1 MAGKKVW
8 VTWLPTEAGAPG
20 PDAALGALAKAGLQ
34 VSGSK
39 WVDELEK
46 VAWSDLAVQLLDPK
60 AADLWVVAG
69 RKADLENPRI
79 RYGLSLATA
88 TLNAQREAPL
98 PGFVAGIDFAPA
110 SDGLPPLLS
119 GFKCVPATDA
129 GWGAKVV
136 AGAYAKPQKSAEE
149 WRFDVIA
156 HALIGQW
163 FEVGPAAGEWAGAI
177 FGVSGGLS
185 GGEVKIT
192 QHAVGPKGELP
203 ERTVVEYAQRG
214 IRAELSGTGF
224 TAWAVQNRI
233 GPDESYFVKVEGHPE
248 RIVFGPAPR
257 EDAPEVV
264 VLALV

>member
-1 MAGKKVW
+1 MAGKKAW
-8 VTWLPTEAGAPG
+8 VTWLPAGEGAPG
-20 PDAALGALAKAGLQ
+20 PDAALGALAKAGLT
-34 VSGSK
+34 VSGAK

-60 AADLWVVAG
+60 AADLWVLAG
-69 RKADLENPRI
+69 RKADLAAPRT
-79 RYGLSLATA
+79 RYGLSLAAA
-88 TLNAQREAPL
+88 TLGAQREAPL
-98 PGFVAGIDFAPA
+98 PGFVVGVDFAPA
-110 SDGLPPLLS
+110 PADLPPLLT
-119 GFKCVPATDA
+119 GFKCVPGTDA
-129 GWGAKVV
+129 GWPAKVV
-136 AGAYAKPQKSAEE
+136 AGAYAKPRKSAEE
-149 WRFDVIA
+149 WRLDVIA

-163 FEVGPAAGEWAGAI
+163 FEVGPAAGAWAGAI
-177 FGVSGGLS
+177 FGVSGGLG

-214 IRAELSGTGF
+214 IKAELSGTGF

-248 RIVFGPAPR
+248 RIVFGPAPQ

-264 VLALV
+264 VLALA